1 MIPEFKLVIIG
12 DGGCGKTTFVKRHLT
27 GEFEKQYVATV
38 GAEVHPMRFETNY
51 GKIQF
56 NVWDTAGQE
65 RFAGLRDG
73 YYVNSDCAIIMFDV
87 SSRITYNSVPTWYKD
102 IIRVAE
108 NIPVVLIGNKVDI
121 KDRKVKAKQ
130 INFHRKK
137 NIQYYDISAKSNYN
151 FEKPFLYLSKLLTKK
166 KDLVFV
172 EEAALQPAT
181 IAMSKKTIEELNKE
195 LEDAVNA
202 PLPDTDDDL

>member
-1 MIPEFKLVIIG
+1 
-12 DGGCGKTTFVKRHLT
+12 
-27 GEFEKQYVATV
+27 
-38 GAEVHPMRFETNY
+38 
-51 GKIQF
+51 
-56 NVWDTAGQE
+56 
-65 RFAGLRDG
+65 
-73 YYVNSDCAIIMFDV
+73 MFDV

-151 FEKPFLYLSKLLTKK
+151 LSKLLTKK